1 MKKSVLLLLLLVT
14 TIAAQAATDY
24 NFYVGG
30 VRVTSDNC
38 SNITG
43 SNITSG
49 TAVFTPSDN
58 TLTLTNVTISRTGTD
73 NRAIQSD
80 RAGLIIK
87 LVGTNRLSAASSSV
101 IRFNQSGSIVVASG
115 TTTVTGGTE
124 GGVYSNNASV
134 TVMGPGKLIV
144 KSTNDKYGFE
154 GKGTSSNSTLI
165 FRNATVEA
173 SGKKGAIYDWAS
185 VNFYANSHITLKATN
200 DSNYPIAWNI
210 EDLNTW
216 DTEAFLAPWGV
227 TFNTSSKCITYQGSP
242 LYDKD
247 IFISD
252 DYGLLLKYSNFPD
265 ENFRNYLLSLYPKGY
280 LTKEELEA
288 RTSLYVNGQGINFL
302 SGIQLFTSLVVLDC
316 SNNNLTSLNLTGL
329 NNLMSLRCLNNK
341 FTTLTVS
348 GLPKLTTMNASDNTL
363 LTTLRCNNNILTDL
377 YVNGCTQ
384 LQEIDCSGNNFT
396 SLDVSQCTQ
405 LKVLTCNNNQIQR
418 LYLDGC
424 SQLETLNCQYNNL
437 ITYTVTGKT
446 KLKNL
451 YIDHNEFLNTLK
463 CNNNALTNFTFSG
476 CSSLQYLDCHGNA
489 LTAIPASTCAP
500 QLRYLYCQN
509 NALTFISA
517 PDDLQTLDCSNN
529 RLSELNLMN
538 LSMLASLKVAGN
550 TSLTTLK
557 CNNDAL
563 TMLDVTGCTQLQ
575 RLYCQMNQLTSLDVS
590 TCTQLKELKCYRN
603 NIGQTAMT
611 TLVNGLVNR
620 NSTTAGIL
628 DVLHSSEEQNVFDN
642 THVINARAKNWI
654 PYRYSNSSWVEIEA
668 ALIGDVNGDGSIS
681 ISDVTA
687 LIDLLLSNGNLPAT
701 ADVNADGGVSI
712 SDATALIDMLLSAH

>member
-1 MKKSVLLLLLLVT
+1 MKKTVLLLLLLVM

-58 TLTLTNVTISRTGTD
+58 TLTLTNVTITRTGTD

-80 RAGLIIK
+80 REGLIIK
-87 LVGTNRLSAASSSV
+87 CVGTCKLSAASSSV
-101 IRFNQSGSIVVASG
+101 IRFNKKGSIVVASG

-124 GGVYSNNASV
+124 GGVYSNNVGV

-154 GKGTSSNSTLI
+154 GKGTSSSSTLI
-165 FRNATVEA
+165 FKNVTVEA

-185 VNFYANSHITLKATN
+185 VYFYPDTHVTLKATN
-200 DSNYPIAWNI
+200 DSNYPVAWNI
-210 EDLNTW
+210 EDWPW
-216 DTEAFLAPWGV
+216 DEEAILAPWGAYY
-227 TFNTSSKCITYQGSP
+227 SISAKCIMYNGSP

-247 IFISD
+247 VFISD
-252 DYGLLLKYSNFPD
+252 NYGLLLNYRNFPD

-280 LTKEELEA
+280 LTKEELQA
-288 RTSLYVNGQGINFL
+288 RTSLYVNGENINHL
-302 SGIQLFTSLVVLDC
+302 SGIQLFTALRVLDC

-329 NNLMSLRCLNNK
+329 DNLMSLRCLNNK

-348 GLPKLTTMNASDNTL
+348 GLPKLTTMDASDNTL

-377 YVNGCTQ
+377 YVNRCTQ
-384 LQEIDCSGNNFT
+384 LQEIDCSGNDLT
-396 SLDVSQCTQ
+396 SLDVTQCTLLKQ
-405 LKVLTCNNNQIQR
+405 LYCNNNQIQR
-418 LYLDGC
+418 LNLDGC
-424 SQLETLNCQYNNL
+424 TQLETLNCQYNNL
-437 ITYTVTGKT
+437 MTYTLTGKT

-451 YIDHNEFLNTLK
+451 YIDHNEFLQTLN
-463 CNNNALTNFTFSG
+463 CFNNALINFTFSG
-476 CSSLQYLDCHGNA
+476 CNSLQYLDCHGNA
-489 LTAIPASTCAP
+489 LTAIPAGTGVP

-509 NALTFISA
+509 NALTFISV

-529 RLSELNLMN
+529 RLTELNLMN
-538 LSMLASLKVAGN
+538 QTLLASLKVAGN

-557 CNNDAL
+557 CNNCAL

-575 RLYCQMNQLTSLDVS
+575 RLYCQMNRLTSLDIS

-603 NIGQTAMT
+603 NIGQAAMT

-620 NSTTAGIL
+620 NSTTTGTL
-628 DVLHSSEEQNVFDN
+628 DVLYDRDEQNVFDN
-642 THVINARAKNWI
+642 AHVTAARAKNWK
-654 PYRYSNSSWVEIEA
+654 PYKYSGSSWVEITA
-668 ALIGDVNGDGSIS
+668 TLIGDVNGDGSVNIS
-681 ISDVTA
+681 DVTFLIDLLLGSGTPTPGADVNGDGSVNISDVTA
-687 LIDLLLSNGNLPAT
+687 LIDLLLSG
-701 ADVNADGGVSI
+701 
-712 SDATALIDMLLSAH
+712 H